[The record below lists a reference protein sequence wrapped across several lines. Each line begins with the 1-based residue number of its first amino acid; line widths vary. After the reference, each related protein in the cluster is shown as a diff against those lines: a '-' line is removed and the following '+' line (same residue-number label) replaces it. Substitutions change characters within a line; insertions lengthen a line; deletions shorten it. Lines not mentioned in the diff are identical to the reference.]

1 MILGKSTS
9 TLSNACGDNI
19 NSILYLNI
27 MSNRN
32 LKEQRLLRKYIKESL
47 VTELGFTDV
56 ALDVGRNFG
65 THASD
70 WGPSSW
76 FANFMSR
83 QMDKLGDSADEWIG
97 TKLDAVLPGALK
109 NRVEQ
114 YSQELTGESSSTVL
128 SKVVAGWIEEVED
141 LIRERF
147 PSSEKRQI
155 YRFAADEYAQILRR
169 NPDVK
174 KAIEQ
179 VKRKLDIKYGA
190 RISRPA
196 KSKEHFR

>member
-1 MILGKSTS
+1 
-9 TLSNACGDNI
+9 
-19 NSILYLNI
+19 

-47 VTELGFTDV
+47 VTELGFSDV
-56 ALDVGRNFG
+56 ALDLGRNFG
-65 THASD
+65 TYASD
-70 WGPSSW
+70 WGPRSW
-76 FANFMSR
+76 FADFMSR

-97 TKLDAVLPGALK
+97 AKLDAVLPDALK
-109 NRVEQ
+109 SRVEQ

-147 PSSEKRQI
+147 PSSEKREI
-155 YRFAADEYAQILRR
+155 YRFAADEYAQVLRR

-179 VKRKLDIKYGA
+179 VKRRLDIKYGS

-196 KSKEHFR
+196 KSKQDFR